1 MSFPFLEPFLRK
13 YFIYHSKRYGI
24 WYCKGLLSFIN
35 VFSGDIVTLHWVNQ
49 NLQLREQNIYS
60 LYFWK
65 LYLRSLCY
73 PLLIPDEGQ
82 PKLSTSLYYQVRG
95 PFFPGSSSLPS
106 YIPVLGYLP
115 GFGLYSGFSMLDTE
129 CAWGSLARDRFA
141 GLSSSLPVNTQIIIA
156 GVVAV
161 FVCWVVYLVTFMNK
175 SPSQKTLLLA
185 HYRNWYVC
193 VIITLRD
200 SKALNPIQF

>member
-13 YFIYHSKRYGI
+13 YFIYYSKRYGI

-65 LYLRSLCY
+65 LYLGSLCY

-106 YIPVLGYLP
+106 YIPVLGVPAWIWAMLWFQHAWYRMCMRVLSQGQVCRSVLFSTSEYSDHCSRAGGSVCMLSCLP
-115 GFGLYSGFSMLDTE
+115 CDFHE
-129 CAWGSLARDRFA
+129 
-141 GLSSSLPVNTQIIIA
+141 
-156 GVVAV
+156 
-161 FVCWVVYLVTFMNK
+161 
-175 SPSQKTLLLA
+175 
-185 HYRNWYVC
+185 
-193 VIITLRD
+193 
-200 SKALNPIQF
+200 